1 MRQFIMSRFIIKA
14 FVNIIALVLI
24 CRAIVDEIL
33 IPAENHR
40 IAINRTKET
49 GCSVYSVIAHAL
61 GYSEFFD
68 PMTKVAIHWGGGREL
83 SECDKAQIDFYHK
96 LYGKQCHMP
105 MNVIFVRLKL
115 QAEKEGTWP
124 FNEECQPWIP
134 G

>member
-1 MRQFIMSRFIIKA
+1 MRQFIMSRFIIKV

-49 GCSVYSVIAHAL
+49 GCSVFSVIAHAL

-68 PMTKVAIHWGGGREL
+68 PRLNHSENTRPPRTECYNAKSEL
-83 SECDKAQIDFYHK
+83 YHK

-124 FNEECQPWIP
+124 FNEECQPWSP